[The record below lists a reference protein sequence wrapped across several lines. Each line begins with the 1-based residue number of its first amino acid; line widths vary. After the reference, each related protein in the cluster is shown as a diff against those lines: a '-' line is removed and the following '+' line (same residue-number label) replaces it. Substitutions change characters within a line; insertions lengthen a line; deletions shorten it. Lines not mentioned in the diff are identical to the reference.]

1 MDSWSCYRRPF
12 SDISDLDIAPQGD
25 ANEFDLQSHLETRLH
40 SESSGRAE
48 ALQQGKVQIRNLL
61 SDL

>member
-25 ANEFDLQSHLETRLH
+25 ANEFDLQSLLETSLH
-40 SESSGRAE
+40 SESSGRTE
-48 ALQQGKVQIRNLL
+48 ALQEGKVQIWRLIK
-61 SDL
+61 